1 MSDATQ
7 SYENH
12 ARMVPLF
19 HYVAFGILMINL
31 VWSGRAL
38 FRDLSVDNGV
48 PFLLAVGLI
57 LVAWFV
63 RAFPLGVQDRV
74 IRLEERLR
82 LERLLTG
89 DLKARIGDFTTNQ
102 LVGLRFASDEELPG
116 LARRVLDEGISD
128 RQTIKRAVQ
137 NRRDDH
143 QRI

>member
-128 RQTIKRAVQ
+128 RKTIKRAVK
-137 NRRDDH
+137 NWRADH

>member
-1 MSDATQ
+1 
-7 SYENH
+7 
-12 ARMVPLF
+12 
-19 HYVAFGILMINL
+19 
-31 VWSGRAL
+31 
-38 FRDLSVDNGV
+38 VDNGV
-48 PFLLAVGLI
+48 TFLLAVGLI

-82 LERLLTG
+82 LERLLPG

-128 RQTIKRAVQ
+128 RKTIKQAVKNWRA
-137 NRRDDH
+137 DY